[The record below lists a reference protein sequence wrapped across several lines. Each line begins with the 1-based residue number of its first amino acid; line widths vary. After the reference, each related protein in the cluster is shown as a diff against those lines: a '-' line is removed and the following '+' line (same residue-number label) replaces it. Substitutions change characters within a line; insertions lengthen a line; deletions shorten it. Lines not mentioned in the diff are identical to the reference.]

1 MNRNRILVLM
11 ACLAPAVFTAAFS
24 LPLAPLVFVLL
35 LLTLWPLARDK
46 RIWFVGDVESE
57 FRIVSRR
64 REEAL
69 RALKDIEDDRLAG
82 KTNEDE
88 YQRMRPSLLQAAKD
102 LTKQLDTLQAR
113 RTEARKRID
122 AELARAADKR

>member
-1 MNRNRILVLM
+1 MTRNRVLVLM
-11 ACLAPAVFTAAFS
+11 ACIAAALLTAAFS
-24 LPLAPLVFVLL
+24 LSLAPLVFFLL
-35 LLTLWPLARDK
+35 LLALSPMAREK

-82 KTNEDE
+82 KTTEDE
-88 YQRMRPSLLQAAKD
+88 YQSMRPSLLQAARD
-102 LTKQLDTLQAR
+102 LTKQLDTLAVR
-113 RTEARKRID
+113 RTEARKRIE
-122 AELARAADKR
+122 AELERARR